1 MLFILRGISCYCS
14 QTNYLRVV
22 RKQLQSIVNLKLAEV
37 STLQLDIRIVFQ
49 SQSEP
54 LLQLI
59 AELREVLQES
69 VTLLPNYLTMR
80 HDVAVGK
87 YLKAPG
93 ELYYPE
99 TVTIDS
105 NNRISVFSDKEEF
118 LTSFILQD
126 M

>member
-1 MLFILRGISCYCS
+1 M
-14 QTNYLRVV
+14 QV
-22 RKQLQSIVNLKLAEV
+22 IVKLKLSEV
-37 STLQLDIRIVFQ
+37 STPKPDIRIVFR
-49 SQSEP
+49 SQYVP
-54 LLQLI
+54 LEQLI

-87 YLKAPG
+87 YVKAPG

-105 NNRISVFSDKEEF
+105 NNRIFVSSYKEEF
-118 LTSFILQD
+118 LTSFTPQD
-126 M
+126 MKERQIS

>member
-1 MLFILRGISCYCS
+1 MLFILRGTSCYCS